1 MMITILV
8 NKFILHFVDYFFF
21 VFHTV
26 LTLFNVFGWIIPRW
40 RLANLITLSLTAFSW
55 FILGIWYGFGY
66 CPFTDWHWKVRQL
79 LGYTDD
85 SNSYIHFL
93 ILKITGINFSERF
106 VDAATAI
113 IFFTAYSIS
122 IYYAI
127 RKKIFNQKLKKII
140 ATKIQE

>member
-1 MMITILV
+1 MITILL
-8 NKFILHFVDYFFF
+8 NKFILHFFDYFFI

-40 RLANLITLSLTAFSW
+40 RLVNLITLSLTAFSW
-55 FILGIWYGFGY
+55 FVLGIWYGFGY

-93 ILKITGINFSERF
+93 ILKITGINFSENF
-106 VDAATAI
+106 VDVSTVI
-113 IFFTAYSIS
+113 VFFIAYFIS
-122 IYYAI
+122 IYFAA
-127 RKKIFNQKLKKII
+127 RKKIFNQKLKK
-140 ATKIQE
+140 

>member
-1 MMITILV
+1 MMTTILV

-40 RLANLITLSLTAFSW
+40 RLANLVTLSLTAFSW
-55 FILGIWYGFGY
+55 LVLGIWFGFGY

-93 ILKITGINFSERF
+93 ILKITGINFSEHF
-106 VDAATAI
+106 VDAGTGI
-113 IFFTAYSIS
+113 VFFTAYFIS
-122 IYYAI
+122 ICFA
-127 RKKIFNQKLKKII
+127 LKKKNSI
-140 ATKIQE
+140 KIKK

>member
-1 MMITILV
+1 MTTILV

-26 LTLFNVFGWIIPRW
+26 LTLFNVLGWIIPRW

-55 FILGIWYGFGY
+55 FVLGIWFGFGY

-106 VDAATAI
+106 VDVSTVI
-113 IFFTAYSIS
+113 VFFSAYFIS
-122 IYYAI
+122 IYYALK
-127 RKKIFNQKLKKII
+127 RKYSIKSQKNNRH
-140 ATKIQE
+140 

>member
-1 MMITILV
+1 MTTILV

-55 FILGIWYGFGY
+55 FVLGIWYGFGY

-106 VDAATAI
+106 VDVSTVI
-113 IFFTAYSIS
+113 VFFSANFIS
-122 IYYAI
+122 IYYVLK
-127 RKKIFNQKLKKII
+127 RKYSIKSQKNNRH
-140 ATKIQE
+140 